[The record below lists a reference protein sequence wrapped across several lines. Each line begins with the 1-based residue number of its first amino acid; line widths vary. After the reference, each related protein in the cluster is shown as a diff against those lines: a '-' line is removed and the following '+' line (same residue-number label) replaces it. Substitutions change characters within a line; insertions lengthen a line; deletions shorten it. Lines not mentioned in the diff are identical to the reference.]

1 VSGISGI
8 DKVYRIA
15 AKLPPTL
22 DYELHKEM
30 RQAIT
35 EPVADMRREARTNIA
50 AFMPSGYAPVFGGAF
65 RILSNVGGGGLGG
78 LASVRLRGTA
88 KGRAR
93 IRDSAALNRGILR
106 HKTYGR
112 AVTKKGKSLWFDQG
126 ITPGFWDRAAEKYI
140 DKLREKVREALE
152 RAAKKTEASL

>member
-1 VSGISGI
+1 MSGISGI
-8 DKVYRIA
+8 DKLYKIA

-22 DYELHKEM
+22 DLELHKEM

-35 EPVADMRREARTNIA
+35 EPIADMRREARTNIA
-50 AFMPSGYAPVFGGAF
+50 AFMPSGYSPVFGGAF

-78 LASVRLRGTA
+78 LASIRLRGTA

-93 IRDSAALNRGILR
+93 IRDSAALNRGLLR
-106 HKTYGR
+106 HKTWGR
-112 AVTKKGKSLWFDQG
+112 LPWHSQG

-140 DKLREKVREALE
+140 AKLRQKVLEAAE
-152 RAAKKTEASL
+152 RAAKRTEASL